1 VKHLPGNTALNFLAS
16 IFMLAIMCAIVF
28 LSVSLVFGNGQ
39 VESVLPLV
47 GIVIVTVVAVFVW
60 NFLKRKF

>member
-1 VKHLPGNTALNFLAS
+1 
-16 IFMLAIMCAIVF
+16 MLAIMCVIVF
-28 LSVSLVFGNGQ
+28 ISVSVVFGNGQ

-47 GIVIVTVVAVFVW
+47 GIVIVTVVAVFIW

>member
-1 VKHLPGNTALNFLAS
+1 
-16 IFMLAIMCAIVF
+16 MCAIVF
-28 LSVSLVFGNGQ
+28 ISVSVVFGNGQ

-47 GIVIVTVVAVFVW
+47 GIVIVTVVAVFIW